1 MKIKDGERVV
11 GLNGRQNVV
20 PFYRKYGY
28 TNTAFDVFI
37 IQGVP
42 DIAAFVKAFPGG
54 CDLDITRPSNYYFHK
69 LAAYDDK
76 ISPIERHAWL
86 RLFLQREDVVT
97 LMAME
102 GDRVVGYGSIRL
114 TERLYKIGPLYAD
127 SAAIAATLLAA
138 LFKQEVDGVLSK
150 GVSMETLHPNTEVR
164 RMVSSLGLTEY
175 YRLQRQYANG
185 EVSIDT
191 DKVFAIFNTD
201 TVIV

>member
-1 MKIKDGERVV
+1 MEIKDGERVV
-11 GLNGRQNVV
+11 GLNGFQNLV
-20 PFYRKYGY
+20 PFYQKYGY
-28 TNTAFDVFI
+28 TNTPFDVVMNNGI
-37 IQGVP
+37 P
-42 DIAAFVKAFPGG
+42 DIAAFVKAFPDGSN
-54 CDLDITRPSNYYFHK
+54 LDITRPSNFYFHK

-150 GVSMETLHPNTEVR
+150 GVSIDILHPNMEMR
-164 RMVSSLGLTEY
+164 CMVSSLGLTEY
-175 YRLQRQYANG
+175 HRLKRQYANG

-191 DKVFAIFNTD
+191 DKVFAISNTD
-201 TVIV
+201 TIV